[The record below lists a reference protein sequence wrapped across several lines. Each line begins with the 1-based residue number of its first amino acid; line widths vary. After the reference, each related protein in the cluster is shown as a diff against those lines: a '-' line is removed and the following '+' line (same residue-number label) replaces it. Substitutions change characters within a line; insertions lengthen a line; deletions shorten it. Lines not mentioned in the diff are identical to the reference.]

1 MSFVTHYG
9 AKLHKDLIYVAS
21 NLAYVIFFEY
31 LCTLFSAIARA
42 MTDYTTY
49 CPDSVLFERNPVCG
63 VCWRVCM
70 DMCEEWGGPIQF
82 DLLAS
87 MEAADKLCQRLINNT
102 WTLRG
107 IEYYYHWLEAQLGF
121 SRAALTCATATVC
134 LSLRLMD
141 DAPEPLQQMGADM
154 LGLLWGEGGELYDNM
169 RCAARQQDICLT
181 ATNYGEIPPD
191 PNEEIKTENV
201 ELRYQVDQLSHE
213 LQTMSK
219 QGEQYTIGT
228 QNNNCTIYNAPVTIN
243 QYDKSSEVSS
253 QPSDVTEVVVE
264 EQHFSLLT
272 AQCIKEGKAQ
282 KVEDE
287 LRSAAKGSAQKLI
300 KCIRTN
306 EALGYLDTKNMSSQ
320 ALYDA
325 LNAYFGLK
333 YSVRN
338 FTIARNK

>member
-1 MSFVTHYG
+1 M
-9 AKLHKDLIYVAS
+9 I
-21 NLAYVIFFEY
+21 
-31 LCTLFSAIARA
+31 
-42 MTDYTTY
+42 DYATY
-49 CPDSVLFERNPVCG
+49 RPDSVLFERNPVCG

-87 MEAADKLCQRLINNT
+87 MEAADRLCQRLINNT

-121 SRAALTCATATVC
+121 SQAAITCATATVC

-141 DAPEPLQQMGADM
+141 DAPKPLQQMGADM
-154 LGLLWGEGGELYDNM
+154 QGLLWGEGGELYDNM

-219 QGEQYTIGT
+219 QTQQYNAPVY
-228 QNNNCTIYNAPVTIN
+228 NNSTVYNAPVTIN
-243 QYDKSSEVSS
+243 QYDKFSEVSS
-253 QPSDVTEVVVE
+253 QPSEVTEVVAE

>member
-1 MSFVTHYG
+1 
-9 AKLHKDLIYVAS
+9 
-21 NLAYVIFFEY
+21 
-31 LCTLFSAIARA
+31 

-87 MEAADKLCQRLINNT
+87 MEAADRLCQRLINNT

-121 SRAALTCATATVC
+121 SRAAITCATATVC

-154 LGLLWGEGGELYDNM
+154 QGLLWGEGGELYDNM

-191 PNEEIKTENV
+191 PNEEIKAENV

-228 QNNNCTIYNAPVTIN
+228 QNNYYAPVTIHN
-243 QYDKSSEVSS
+243 YPSKVEKEVE
-253 QPSDVTEVVVE
+253 D
-264 EQHFSLLT
+264 
-272 AQCIKEGKAQ
+272 
-282 KVEDE
+282 KVEDNHDSVSVVSNLFTE
-287 LRSAAKGSAQKLI
+287 KAKLEN
-300 KCIRTN
+300 RVN
-306 EALGYLDTKNMSSQ
+306 EIIQ
-320 ALYDA
+320 ALEQSMDGRKDKAQALVEEVKKCQKNGYIDSHFNARVMYDK
-325 LNAYFGLK
+325 LNLLISMPFQYPGFRK
-333 YSVRN
+333 YYNR
-338 FTIARNK
+338 

>member
-1 MSFVTHYG
+1 
-9 AKLHKDLIYVAS
+9 
-21 NLAYVIFFEY
+21 
-31 LCTLFSAIARA
+31 

-49 CPDSVLFERNPVCG
+49 YPDSALFERNPVCG
-63 VCWRVCM
+63 VCWRVCKEM
-70 DMCEEWGGPIQF
+70 SEEWGGPIQF

-87 MEAADKLCQRLINNT
+87 MEAADRLCQRLINNT
-102 WTLRG
+102 WTLKG

-121 SRAALTCATATVC
+121 SKAAITCATATVC

-141 DAPEPLQQMGADM
+141 DAPEPLQQMGDDM
-154 LGLLWGEGGELYDNM
+154 QGLLWGEGGELYDNM
-169 RCAARQQDICLT
+169 RCAARQQDIYLT

-191 PNEEIKTENV
+191 PNEEIKAENI

-219 QGEQYTIGT
+219 QMNQYNAPVY
-228 QNNNCTIYNAPVTIN
+228 NNSTVYNAPVTIN
-243 QYDKSSEVSS
+243 NNYGDRPSAADRAQVADEV
-253 QPSDVTEVVVE
+253 QLVAE
-264 EQHFSLLT
+264 EHHFALLT
-272 AQCIKEGKAQ
+272 AQCIKEGKTQA
-282 KVEDE
+282 VEAE
-287 LRSAAKGSAQKLI
+287 LRSAASGSAQKLMQ
-300 KCIRTN
+300 CIRTN
-306 EALGYLDTKNMSSQ
+306 EALGYIDTKNLSSQ

>member
-1 MSFVTHYG
+1 
-9 AKLHKDLIYVAS
+9 
-21 NLAYVIFFEY
+21 
-31 LCTLFSAIARA
+31 

-87 MEAADKLCQRLINNT
+87 MEAADRLCQRLINNT
-102 WTLRG
+102 WTLKG

-121 SRAALTCATATVC
+121 SQAAITCAAATVC

-141 DAPEPLQQMGADM
+141 DAPEPLQQMGSDM
-154 LGLLWGEGGELYDNM
+154 QGLLWGEGGELYDNM

-181 ATNYGEIPPD
+181 ASNYGEIPPD
-191 PNEEIKTENV
+191 PNEEIKTENI
-201 ELRYQVDQLSHE
+201 ELRYQVDQLSQE
-213 LQTMSK
+213 LHAMSK

-228 QNNNCTIYNAPVTIN
+228 QNNYYAPVTIHN
-243 QYDKSSEVSS
+243 Y
-253 QPSDVTEVVVE
+253 PSKIGKEAENKVKVVAE
-264 EQHFSLLT
+264 EQHFALLT
-272 AQCIKEGKAQ
+272 AQCIKEGKVQ

-300 KCIRTN
+300 QCIRTN

-338 FTIARNK
+338 FTKYRH

>member
-1 MSFVTHYG
+1 MNFP
-9 AKLHKDLIYVAS
+9 AS
-21 NLAYVIFFEY
+21 KFAYLKNFHY

-87 MEAADKLCQRLINNT
+87 MEAADRLCQRLINNT

-121 SRAALTCATATVC
+121 SRAAITCATATVC

-154 LGLLWGEGGELYDNM
+154 QGLLWGEGGELYDNM

-191 PNEEIKTENV
+191 PGASPQRNGESGFRLEGQEKI
-201 ELRYQVDQLSHE
+201 ELRYQVEQLNQQNRE
-213 LQTMSK
+213 LKDTNK
-219 QGEQYTIGT
+219 QVGQY
-228 QNNNCTIYNAPVTIN
+228 NKDCTVYNGPVTIN
-243 QYDKSSEVSS
+243 KFGSQQAPATEQVSI
-253 QPSDVTEVVVE
+253 DVRVYNTWV
-264 EQHFSLLT
+264 
-272 AQCIKEGKAQ
+272 
-282 KVEDE
+282 
-287 LRSAAKGSAQKLI
+287 
-300 KCIRTN
+300 
-306 EALGYLDTKNMSSQ
+306 
-320 ALYDA
+320 
-325 LNAYFGLK
+325 
-333 YSVRN
+333 
-338 FTIARNK
+338 

>member
-1 MSFVTHYG
+1 
-9 AKLHKDLIYVAS
+9 
-21 NLAYVIFFEY
+21 
-31 LCTLFSAIARA
+31 

-87 MEAADKLCQRLINNT
+87 MEAADRLCQRLINNT
-102 WTLRG
+102 WTLKG

-121 SRAALTCATATVC
+121 SQAAITCAAATVC

-141 DAPEPLQQMGADM
+141 DAPEPLQQMGSDM
-154 LGLLWGEGGELYDNM
+154 QGLLWGEGGELYDNM

-181 ATNYGEIPPD
+181 ASNYGEIPPD
-191 PNEEIKTENV
+191 PNEEIKTENI
-201 ELRYQVDQLSHE
+201 ELRYQVDQLSQE
-213 LQTMSK
+213 LHAMSK

-228 QNNNCTIYNAPVTIN
+228 QNNYYAPVTIHN
-243 QYDKSSEVSS
+243 Y
-253 QPSDVTEVVVE
+253 PSKIGKETENKVEVVAE
-264 EQHFSLLT
+264 EQHFALLT
-272 AQCIKEGKAQ
+272 AQCIKEGKVQ

-300 KCIRTN
+300 QCIRTN

-338 FTIARNK
+338 FTKYRH

>member
-1 MSFVTHYG
+1 M
-9 AKLHKDLIYVAS
+9 
-21 NLAYVIFFEY
+21 
-31 LCTLFSAIARA
+31 
-42 MTDYTTY
+42 
-49 CPDSVLFERNPVCG
+49 
-63 VCWRVCM
+63 
-70 DMCEEWGGPIQF
+70 Q
-82 DLLAS
+82 
-87 MEAADKLCQRLINNT
+87 
-102 WTLRG
+102 
-107 IEYYYHWLEAQLGF
+107 
-121 SRAALTCATATVC
+121 
-134 LSLRLMD
+134 
-141 DAPEPLQQMGADM
+141 
-154 LGLLWGEGGELYDNM
+154 GLLWGEGGELYDNM

-243 QYDKSSEVSS
+243 QYDR
-253 QPSDVTEVVVE
+253 PSAADRAQTACQDDLRIQTKETEE
-264 EQHFSLLT
+264 KHFSLLT

>member
-1 MSFVTHYG
+1 
-9 AKLHKDLIYVAS
+9 
-21 NLAYVIFFEY
+21 
-31 LCTLFSAIARA
+31 

-63 VCWRVCM
+63 VCGRVCT

-87 MEAADKLCQRLINNT
+87 MEAADRLCQRLINNT
-102 WTLRG
+102 WTLKG

-121 SRAALTCATATVC
+121 SRAAITCATATVC

-154 LGLLWGEGGELYDNM
+154 QGLLWGEGGELYDNM

-191 PNEEIKTENV
+191 PNEEIKAENV
-201 ELRYQVDQLSHE
+201 ELKYQVDQLSHE

-228 QNNNCTIYNAPVTIN
+228 QNNNCTVYNAPVTIHN
-243 QYDKSSEVSS
+243 YPSKVEKEAEDKV
-253 QPSDVTEVVVE
+253 EVVAE
-264 EQHFSLLT
+264 EQHFALLT
-272 AQCIKEGKAQ
+272 SQCIKEGKVQ

-287 LRSAAKGSAQKLI
+287 LRSAAKGSAKKLI
-300 KCIRTN
+300 QCIRTN
-306 EALGYLDTKNMSSQ
+306 EALGYIDTKNISTQ
-320 ALYDA
+320 ALYDS

-333 YSVRN
+333 YGYAN
-338 FTIARNK
+338 FAKYR

>member
-1 MSFVTHYG
+1 
-9 AKLHKDLIYVAS
+9 
-21 NLAYVIFFEY
+21 
-31 LCTLFSAIARA
+31 

-49 CPDSVLFERNPVCG
+49 RPDSVLFERNPVCG

-87 MEAADKLCQRLINNT
+87 MEVADRLCQRLINNT

-121 SRAALTCATATVC
+121 SRPAITCAAATVC

-141 DAPEPLQQMGADM
+141 DAPEPLQQMGEDM
-154 LGLLWGEGGELYDNM
+154 QGLLWGEGGELYDNM
-169 RCAARQQDICLT
+169 RCAARQQDIYLT
-181 ATNYGEIPPD
+181 ASNYGEIPPD
-191 PNEEIKTENV
+191 PGASPQRNGESGLRLEGQQNK
-201 ELRYQVDQLSHE
+201 ELRYQLDQLSQE
-213 LQTMSK
+213 LRDMNK

-228 QNNNCTIYNAPVTIN
+228 QNNYYAPVTIN
-243 QYDKSSEVSS
+243 NYERSDDSLHSSEGI
-253 QPSDVTEVVVE
+253 DEVEVAAEKRHFPLLTPQCIREGKVQAVE
-264 EQHFSLLT
+264 E
-272 AQCIKEGKAQ
+272 
-282 KVEDE
+282 E
-287 LRSAAKGSAQKLI
+287 LRSAAKGSAAKLI
-300 KCIRTN
+300 QCIRTN

-338 FTIARNK
+338 FTKYRH

>member
-1 MSFVTHYG
+1 
-9 AKLHKDLIYVAS
+9 
-21 NLAYVIFFEY
+21 
-31 LCTLFSAIARA
+31 

-87 MEAADKLCQRLINNT
+87 MEAADRLCQRLINNT
-102 WTLRG
+102 WTLKG

-121 SRAALTCATATVC
+121 SQAAITCAAATVC

-141 DAPEPLQQMGADM
+141 DAPEPLQQMGSDM
-154 LGLLWGEGGELYDNM
+154 QGLLWGEGGELYDNM

-181 ATNYGEIPPD
+181 ASNYGEIPPD
-191 PNEEIKTENV
+191 PNEEIKTENI
-201 ELRYQVDQLSHE
+201 ELRYQVDQLSQE
-213 LQTMSK
+213 LHAMSK

-228 QNNNCTIYNAPVTIN
+228 QNNYYAPVTIHN
-243 QYDKSSEVSS
+243 Y
-253 QPSDVTEVVVE
+253 PSKIGKEAENKVEVVAE
-264 EQHFSLLT
+264 EQHFALLT
-272 AQCIKEGKAQ
+272 AQCIKEGKVQ

-300 KCIRTN
+300 QCIRTN

-338 FTIARNK
+338 FTKYRH

>member
-1 MSFVTHYG
+1 
-9 AKLHKDLIYVAS
+9 
-21 NLAYVIFFEY
+21 
-31 LCTLFSAIARA
+31 

-87 MEAADKLCQRLINNT
+87 MEAADRLCQRLINNT

-121 SRAALTCATATVC
+121 SRAAITCATATVC

-154 LGLLWGEGGELYDNM
+154 QGLLWGEGGELYDNM

-181 ATNYGEIPPD
+181 TTNYGEIPPD
-191 PNEEIKTENV
+191 PNEEIKAENV

-219 QGEQYTIGT
+219 QGEQFTIGT
-228 QNNNCTIYNAPVTIN
+228 QNNYYAPVTIKN
-243 QYDKSSEVSS
+243 YGDKSVCDTAEDSHDSVSVVSNLFTEKAKLENRINEIIQALEQSMDGRKDKAQALVEEVKKCQKNGYIDSHFNARVMYDKLN
-253 QPSDVTEVVVE
+253 
-264 EQHFSLLT
+264 LLISMPF
-272 AQCIKEGKAQ
+272 QYPGF
-282 KVEDE
+282 
-287 LRSAAKGSAQKLI
+287 R
-300 KCIRTN
+300 
-306 EALGYLDTKNMSSQ
+306 
-320 ALYDA
+320 
-325 LNAYFGLK
+325 K
-333 YSVRN
+333 YYNR
-338 FTIARNK
+338 